1 MQDKLPPIKLVSNNL
16 MKKAVREEKNQ
27 RVLLNL
33 KARSKINKRK
43 LIWKNYLLRVFLL
56 RWFPI

>member
-1 MQDKLPPIKLVSNNL
+1 MQDKLPTIKLVSNNL
-16 MKKAVREEKNQ
+16 MKKAVRVEKNL

-33 KARSKINKRK
+33 KVRSKINKRK